1 MYNFEKLEVWHISR
15 QLVKNVYLL
24 LRDFPPEE
32 RFVLC
37 DQIRR
42 AVISIPSNIAEGDS
56 RVSPKEQM
64 HFFEIAYGSL
74 MEVYCQLCIAV
85 DLGYLHKE
93 QAEVIET
100 NNLIDKTARMLSG
113 LRKSIK
119 AKLSCPLNPKPST
132 LNPQP
137 STLTPKPQTL
147 TPQP

>member
-64 HFFEIAYGSL
+64 HFLEIAYSSL

-85 DLGYLHKE
+85 DLGYLQKV

-119 AKLSCPLNPKPST
+119 AKLSCPPQPKTLNLKPST
-132 LNPQP
+132 LNSQP
-137 STLTPKPQTL
+137 
-147 TPQP
+147 